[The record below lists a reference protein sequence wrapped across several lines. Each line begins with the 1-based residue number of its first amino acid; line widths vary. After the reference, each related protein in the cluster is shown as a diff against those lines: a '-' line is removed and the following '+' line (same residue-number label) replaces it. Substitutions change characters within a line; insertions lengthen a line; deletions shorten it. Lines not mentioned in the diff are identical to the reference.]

1 MSLHGWLN
9 IKSLTGLCLLFTC
22 SLASAAIQLQ
32 QTRLVYPAGEPSV
45 ALVIKN
51 SDAAHFVAIESW
63 LESDQGDMTLTPSET
78 IIKPAANGV
87 INVYIPGSG
96 KNNNKEILYWLNI
109 KGTQLE
115 KSASPEPVAI
125 TVINRIKVFYRPQ
138 SLLARVADAYKK
150 ITVSRCGKQMAIKN
164 PTPYYV
170 TFYSFKIDNQE
181 VTRAQMIAPYGEL
194 LIPQPTTEKKHIAS
208 WQAIADSGFHT
219 PSRLKKITTGC

>member
-9 IKSLTGLCLLFTC
+9 IKSLIGLCLLSIC

-32 QTRLVYPAGEPSV
+32 QTRMVYPEGEPSV

-51 SDAAHFVAIESW
+51 NDATHSVAIESW
-63 LESDQGDMTLTPSET
+63 VKSDQGALIIKPSAT
-78 IIKPAANGV
+78 IIKPAAKGV
-87 INVYIPGSG
+87 INIHIHDNG
-96 KNNNKEILYWLNI
+96 KNNEESLYWLSI
-109 KGTQLE
+109 KGVPLE
-115 KSASPEPVAI
+115 KSTSSKPVAI

-138 SLLARVADAYKK
+138 SLIAGAADAYKQ
-150 ITVSRCGKQMAIKN
+150 ISVSRCAKQITIKN

-194 LIPQPTTEKKHIAS
+194 LMPQPTAGQKNRAS
-208 WQAIADSGFHT
+208 WQSIADSGFRT

>member
-9 IKSLTGLCLLFTC
+9 IKSLIGLCLLSTC

-32 QTRLVYPAGEPSV
+32 QTRLVYPEGEPSV

-51 SDAAHFVAIESW
+51 SDAAHSVAIESW
-63 LESDQGDMTLTPSET
+63 LESDQGALIIKPSTT
-78 IIKPAANGV
+78 IIKPAAKGV
-87 INVYIPGSG
+87 INIHIPDNG
-96 KNNNKEILYWLNI
+96 KNNEESLYWLSI
-109 KGTQLE
+109 KGVPLE
-115 KSASPEPVAI
+115 KSTSSKPVAI

-138 SLLARVADAYKK
+138 SLLARAADAYKK
-150 ITVSRCGKQMAIKN
+150 ITVSRCGKQIAIKN

-194 LIPQPTTEKKHIAS
+194 LIPQPTTEKTDIAS